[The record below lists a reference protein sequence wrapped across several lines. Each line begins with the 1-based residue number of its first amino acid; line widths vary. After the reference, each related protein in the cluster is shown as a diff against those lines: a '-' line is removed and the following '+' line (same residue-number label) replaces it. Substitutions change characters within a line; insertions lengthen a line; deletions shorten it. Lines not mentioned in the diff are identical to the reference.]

1 MPVRPHPWTWYCKQ
15 CTWKK
20 TVAPGSDALGPGD
33 CFTTCPGCAGTS
45 LGMRKPTLLELALIG
60 ILPFMGRR

>member
-1 MPVRPHPWTWYCKQ
+1 MPIRPQPCTWYCKQ

-20 TVAPGSDALGPGD
+20 TVAPASDALGPGD
-33 CFTTCPGCAGTS
+33 YFTACPACAGTS
-45 LGMRKPTLLELALIG
+45 LGTRKPSLVELALIG